1 MISFRHRGNY
11 DKLNKYLKKVQ
22 KVSDATDFD
31 RFGMMGVVALS
42 SMTPVDSGKTAE
54 SWYYDIER
62 TSDSVAIRFK
72 NSNINDGVSI
82 AIILQY
88 GHGID
93 GGGWVEGRDY
103 INPAIQPAFDQMAE
117 ELWQEVSGA

>member
-11 DKLNKYLKKVQ
+11 DRLNKYLKKVQ

-54 SWYYDIER
+54 SWYYEIER
-62 TSDSVAIRFK
+62 SKDYATIKFK
-72 NSNINDGVSI
+72 NSNINEGVPI

-103 INPAIQPAFDQMAE
+103 INPAIQPVFDQMAE
-117 ELWQEVSGA
+117 ELWQEVCGA